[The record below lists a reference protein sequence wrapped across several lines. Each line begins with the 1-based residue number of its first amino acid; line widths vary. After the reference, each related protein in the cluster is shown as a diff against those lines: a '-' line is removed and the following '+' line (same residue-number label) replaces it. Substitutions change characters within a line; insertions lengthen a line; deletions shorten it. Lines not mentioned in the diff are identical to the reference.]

1 MKIIIFLVLSS
12 LLKDAESF
20 SFDQCG
26 VSVNCLTL
34 PLGCTSF
41 TSCNAVAQ
49 YYYNN
54 VTSRLEI
61 QLSSI
66 NKWVGFGQVLG
77 TAPTDMTNLYGAYC
91 ILGNDG
97 VPKFGLFKSFTTGSV
112 SYINTS
118 NVAYVTLLQ
127 ATVNGSYFTC
137 SYSRP
142 LDVGMYADSLLP
154 LNDTQ
159 YIAALAYGNSLTSD
173 GLLTY
178 HDNELS
184 TDYTINWTMNGNPAS
199 GTPTPSN
206 PASASTTP
214 NNSASVTP
222 TPSNPASATP
232 TPSNPTSATQKPSS
246 SGFFIKASIT
256 LAFTSLFVF
265 LFI

>member
-1 MKIIIFLVLSS
+1 MKVILFLVLSS
-12 LLKDAESF
+12 LLEDAELF
-20 SFDQCG
+20 LFDQCG

-34 PLGCTSF
+34 PSGCTNF

-54 VTSRLEI
+54 VTLRLEI

-97 VPKFGLFKSFTTGSV
+97 VPKFGLFKSFNIGSV
-112 SYINTS
+112 NYINTS
-118 NVAYVTLLQ
+118 NVAYVTLLET
-127 ATVNGSYFTC
+127 TVNGSYFTC

-159 YIAALAYGNSLTSD
+159 YIAALAYGSSLTSD

-178 HDNELS
+178 HENEFS
-184 TDYTINWTMNGNPAS
+184 TDYTINWTINGNSAS
-199 GTPTPSN
+199 TTPTPSN

-214 NNSASVTP
+214 
-222 TPSNPASATP
+222 SNPASASM

-256 LAFTSLFVF
+256 LAFTSLFAF

>member
-12 LLKDAESF
+12 LLKDAELF

-34 PLGCTSF
+34 PSDCTSF

-54 VTSRLEI
+54 VTLRLEI

-66 NKWVGFGQVLG
+66 KRWVGFGQVLS
-77 TAPTDMTNLYGAYC
+77 TASTDMTNLYGAYC

-97 VPKFGLFKSFTTGSV
+97 NPKFGLFKSFGTGSV
-112 SYINTS
+112 NYLNTS

-127 ATVNGSYFTC
+127 TNVNGSYFTC

-154 LNDTQ
+154 LNDTE
-159 YIAALAYGNSLTSD
+159 YIAALAYGSSLTSD

-178 HDNELS
+178 HDNKFS
-184 TDYTINWTMNGNPAS
+184 SDYTIDWTMNGDPDYATSTPSKPAS
-199 GTPTPSN
+199 AAPTPS
-206 PASASTTP
+206 
-214 NNSASVTP
+214 
-222 TPSNPASATP
+222 
-232 TPSNPTSATQKPSS
+232 
-246 SGFFIKASIT
+246 SGFVIKASIT
-256 LAFTSLFVF
+256 LAFTSLLVF